1 MPASTPAAGA
11 PTVLRGRRGSNTFRK
26 VTMATHHSQQH
37 HLRLATYTP
46 VATSPDTRSSVTRGS
61 QTEAGS
67 PQRPFERDSRS
78 RSTRAANSHQCDL
91 RHKHT
96 LAHGSRAHTQAL
108 PTSTCDAHKG
118 QTERVPVPRCQP
130 SRLPG
135 ARALPRPLSAA
146 AHITL
151 PDQSTPTTDTPLD
164 ASSAQAYTP
173 AARRPW
179 AALAS
184 RRATCTRPSRTVPW
198 QHLQQPS
205 LSTPPP
211 DSDPICSCSTKLQPP
226 FRFGSTRR
234 IVFP

>member
-1 MPASTPAAGA
+1 
-11 PTVLRGRRGSNTFRK
+11 
-26 VTMATHHSQQH
+26 MATHHNQHH
-37 HLRLATYTP
+37 HLRLATYAP
-46 VATSPDTRSSVTRGS
+46 EATSQDTHSAVTRGS
-61 QTEAGS
+61 QAETGS

-78 RSTRAANSHQCDL
+78 RSRSTRAANRHQCDL

-108 PTSTCDAHKG
+108 PTSTCDAHRG

-151 PDQSTPTTDTPLD
+151 PDQSPPTVDTPLE
-164 ASSAQAYTP
+164 ASSAQAYAP

-184 RRATCTRPSRTVPW
+184 RRAACTRPSALAASRAVPEGTNSS
-198 QHLQQPS
+198 LPS
-205 LSTPPP
+205 QCYSQTTPGLLPG
-211 DSDPICSCSTKLQPP
+211 SSRATPISFALKSTK
-226 FRFGSTRR
+226 R
-234 IVFP
+234 